1 MDKYKE
7 RINALANKALEIKK
21 TEKVEN
27 FEIRVLRRKVE
38 SLSNEII
45 NIEQKVDTIDKAKI
59 TYDELSKKKNDLS
72 AELFLHN
79 GLRVV
84 LIALAFSLAKEFT
97 FVYVAAGL
105 YSAFC
110 VVDTIYKQLKFK
122 QKKTTLENTIL
133 DRTLEENEDM
143 EELYLEK
150 KQALLEKK
158 KECIKKRDQQE
169 KEMLFAIES
178 RKKKNEKY
186 RQLQEEV
193 KGLIEK
199 RNTLISSLIEEN
211 SGEKE
216 EKRSMEERPKTK
228 VKNR

>member
-7 RINALANKALEIKK
+7 RINTVAKEALEIKK
-21 TEKVEN
+21 TEKAEN

-45 NIEQKVDTIDKAKI
+45 NIDQKVDSIDEAKI
-59 TYDELSKKKNDLS
+59 AYDELSKKKNDLS
-72 AELFLHN
+72 AELLLHN
-79 GLRVV
+79 GLRAV
-84 LIALAFSLAKEFT
+84 LIALVLSLAKEFT
-97 FVYVAAGL
+97 FVYAAVGL

-110 VVDTIYKQLKFK
+110 VVDTIYKRTKFK
-122 QKKTTLENTIL
+122 QKKATLENTIL
-133 DRTLEENEDM
+133 DRALEENEDM

-150 KQALLEKK
+150 KQSLLEKK

-169 KEMLFAIES
+169 KEMLFAIEN
-178 RKKKNEKY
+178 RKEKNEKY
-186 RQLQEEV
+186 KQLQEKV
-193 KGLIEK
+193 KVLIEK

-216 EKRSMEERPKTK
+216 EKKSGEEKSKTK
-228 VKNR
+228 VKTK

>member
-27 FEIRVLRRKVE
+27 FEIRVLRRKAE

>member
-7 RINALANKALEIKK
+7 KINALANKALEIKK

-45 NIEQKVDTIDKAKI
+45 NIEQKVDTIDKTKI
-59 TYDELSKKKNDLS
+59 TYDELSKKKNDFS

-84 LIALAFSLAKEFT
+84 LIALIFSLAKEFP
-97 FVYVAAGL
+97 FAYAAVGL
-105 YSAFC
+105 YTTFC
-110 VVDTIYKQLKFK
+110 AIDTIYKLVNFK
-122 QKKTTLENTIL
+122 NKKVKLENIIL
-133 DRTLEENEDM
+133 NRTLEENEDM
-143 EELYLEK
+143 EELYLDE

-211 SGEKE
+211 RGEKE
-216 EKRSMEERPKTK
+216 EKRSTEERPKTK
-228 VKNR
+228 VKTR

>member
-45 NIEQKVDTIDKAKI
+45 NIEQKVDTIDKTKI

-211 SGEKE
+211 RGEKE

>member
-45 NIEQKVDTIDKAKI
+45 NIEQKVDTIDKTKI

>member
-7 RINALANKALEIKK
+7 RINTAAKEALEIKK
-21 TEKVEN
+21 TEKTEN

-45 NIEQKVDTIDKAKI
+45 NIEQKVDSIDEAKI
-59 TYDELSKKKNDLS
+59 AYDELSKKKNDLS
-72 AELFLHN
+72 AELLLHN
-79 GLRVV
+79 GLRAV
-84 LIALAFSLAKEFT
+84 LIALVLSLAKEFT
-97 FVYVAAGL
+97 FVYAVVGL

-110 VVDTIYKQLKFK
+110 VVDTIYKPAKFK

-133 DRTLEENEDM
+133 DRVLEENEDM

-150 KQALLEKK
+150 KQSLLEKK

-169 KEMLFAIES
+169 KEMLFAIEN
-178 RKKKNEKY
+178 RKEKNEKY
-186 RQLQEEV
+186 KQLQEKV
-193 KGLIEK
+193 KVLIEK

-216 EKRSMEERPKTK
+216 ETKSGKEKPKTK
-228 VKNR
+228 VKTK

>member
-7 RINALANKALEIKK
+7 RINALAKEALEIKK
-21 TEKVEN
+21 TEKAEN
-27 FEIRVLRRKVE
+27 FEIRAFRRKVE

-45 NIEQKVDTIDKAKI
+45 NIDQKVDSIDEAKI
-59 TYDELSKKKNDLS
+59 AYDELSKKKNDFS

-97 FVYVAAGL
+97 FVYAAVGL

-110 VVDTIYKQLKFK
+110 VADTIYKQLKFK

-133 DRTLEENEDM
+133 DRALEENEDM
-143 EELYLEK
+143 EEAYTEK
-150 KQALLEKK
+150 KQLLFEKK
-158 KECIKKRDQQE
+158 KECIKERNLQE
-169 KEMLFAIES
+169 RVMILAKDN

-186 RQLQEEV
+186 KQLQEEV
-193 KGLIEK
+193 KTLIEK
-199 RNTLISSLIEEN
+199 RNDLISSLIEEN
-211 SGEKE
+211 TLGKEKE
-216 EKRSMEERPKTK
+216 EKTENKPKVKKKTK
-228 VKNR
+228 

>member
-27 FEIRVLRRKVE
+27 FEIRVLRRKAE

-216 EKRSMEERPKTK
+216 EKRSTEERPKTK